1 VGVVTPCYADIIMR
15 LTSRGSVVVGCCLAL
30 AVAACQQPQPQQAE
44 QPKRKS
50 FEESDSNFT
59 PISASSSDSSP
70 ASGNTGSSPQAIND
84 GWKAAA
90 NAQGDAAKQQAA
102 GQMLNKTRE
111 MADQSNKPPQ

>member
-1 VGVVTPCYADIIMR
+1 MVA
-15 LTSRGSVVVGCCLAL
+15 GCCLAL
-30 AVAACQQPQPQQAE
+30 AAGACQQPQPQQAE

-50 FEESDSNFT
+50 FEESDSNFA
-59 PISASSSDSSP
+59 PISASSSGSSP

-102 GQMLNKTRE
+102 GQMLNRTRE